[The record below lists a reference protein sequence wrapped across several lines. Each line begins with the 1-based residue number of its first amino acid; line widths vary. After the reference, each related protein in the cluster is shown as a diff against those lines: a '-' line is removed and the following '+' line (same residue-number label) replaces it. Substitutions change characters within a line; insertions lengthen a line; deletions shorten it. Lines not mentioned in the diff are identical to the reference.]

1 MKKIVYTIIAAAAIL
16 SGCNREI
23 IVSEGTGSLAL
34 DLSCKSDY
42 KDVVTKATDEEII
55 NNLTIDIFRPYD
67 QWSKTYAPFSS
78 IRGKVVELGSGDY
91 TLTASSPAKEHAAFE
106 QPIYEGSKDF
116 KIMTGQVSTVEVICS
131 ISNMKVSVF
140 LSDNFV
146 RELSDYTI
154 TVSNGKG
161 TLSWNRNASED
172 DFKPV
177 VVEGKT
183 VFTGSQAGYFTVAPL
198 TVRVDGH
205 RAIDNT
211 DASTQYLIENP
222 SAADHHILNLD
233 AKVTGQVGDVDENG
247 NVITEGIKI
256 TISHEV
262 NDINQIVS
270 VPGFDEVPVPGDDN
284 TGDDSGDD
292 NTGDDNTG
300 NEPVEPTPSTKP
312 TLLWEAN
319 PDFLPMNIDENLNAD
334 LLINAPEKI
343 KTFVVTVDSPQL
355 SPTIAALCSYA
366 DTYVEGEPADMDM
379 IGDAVL
385 VENLA
390 NMNLG
395 LPLADEIAG
404 QTTVPFSLSG
414 LVPLINLYQP
424 EAGDEHKFTLKVTD
438 EKGQSMEQ
446 LVVFVTVSSN
456 E

>member
-177 VVEGKT
+177 VVDGKT

-222 SAADHHILNLD
+222 Y
-233 AKVTGQVGDVDENG
+233 
-247 NVITEGIKI
+247 
-256 TISHEV
+256 
-262 NDINQIVS
+262 
-270 VPGFDEVPVPGDDN
+270 P
-284 TGDDSGDD
+284 
-292 NTGDDNTG
+292 
-300 NEPVEPTPSTKP
+300 
-312 TLLWEAN
+312 
-319 PDFLPMNIDENLNAD
+319 
-334 LLINAPEKI
+334 
-343 KTFVVTVDSPQL
+343 
-355 SPTIAALCSYA
+355 
-366 DTYVEGEPADMDM
+366 
-379 IGDAVL
+379 
-385 VENLA
+385 
-390 NMNLG
+390 
-395 LPLADEIAG
+395 
-404 QTTVPFSLSG
+404 
-414 LVPLINLYQP
+414 
-424 EAGDEHKFTLKVTD
+424 
-438 EKGQSMEQ
+438 
-446 LVVFVTVSSN
+446 
-456 E
+456 

>member
-177 VVEGKT
+177 VVDGKT

-414 LVPLINLYQP
+414 LVPLINIYQP
-424 EAGDEHKFTLKVTD
+424 AAGDKHKFTLKVTD

>member
-67 QWSKTYAPFSS
+67 QWKKTYAPFSS

-146 RELSDYTI
+146 RELSDYTV

-177 VVEGKT
+177 VVDGKT
-183 VFTGSQAGYFTVAPL
+183 VFTGTQAGYFTVAPL

-414 LVPLINLYQP
+414 LVPLINIYQP
-424 EAGDEHKFTLKVTD
+424 EAGDKHKFTLKVTD

>member
-1 MKKIVYTIIAAAAIL
+1 MKKIVYTIIAAVAIL

-34 DLSCKSDY
+34 DLTCKSDY

-55 NNLTIDIFRPYD
+55 NGLTIDIFRPYD
-67 QWSKTYAPFSS
+67 QWKKTYAPFSS
-78 IRGKVVELGSGDY
+78 IKGKVVELGSGDY

-116 KIMTGQVSTVEVICS
+116 KILTGQVSTVEVICS

-146 RELSDYTI
+146 RELSDYTV

-161 TLSWNRNASED
+161 SLSWNRNASED

-183 VFTGSQAGYFTVAPL
+183 VFTGVQAGYFTVAPL

-211 DASTQYLIENP
+211 DASTQLIIDNP
-222 SAADHHILNLD
+222 AAADHHILNLD
-233 AKVTGQVGDVDENG
+233 AKVTGQLGDVDENG

-262 NDINQIVS
+262 NDINQIVT
-270 VPGFDEVPVPGDDN
+270 VPGFEEVPVPGDDN

-300 NEPVEPTPSTKP
+300 GDNTGNEPVEPTPSTKP
-312 TLLWEAN
+312 TLSWEAN
-319 PDFLPMNIDENLNAD
+319 PDFSPMNIDDKLNAD
-334 LLINAPEKI
+334 LVINAPEKI

-366 DTYVEGEPADMDM
+366 DTYEDGPAEMDL
-379 IGDAVL
+379 IGDATL

-390 NMNLG
+390 GMGLG
-395 LPLADEIAG
+395 LPLADEISG

-414 LVPLINLYQP
+414 LVPLIDVYQP
-424 EAGDEHKFTLKVTD
+424 ESGTEHKFTLKVTD
-438 EKGQSMEQ
+438 EKGQSLEQ
-446 LVVFVTVSSN
+446 LVVFVTI
-456 E
+456 

>member
-1 MKKIVYTIIAAAAIL
+1 MKKIVYTIIATAAIL

-67 QWSKTYAPFSS
+67 QWKKTYAPFSS

-91 TLTASSPAKEHAAFE
+91 TLTASSPAREHAAFE
-106 QPIYEGSKDF
+106 QPIYEGNKDF

-146 RELSDYTI
+146 RELSDYTV

-177 VVEGKT
+177 VVDGKT
-183 VFTGSQAGYFTVAPL
+183 VFTGTQAGYFTVAPL

>member
-91 TLTASSPAKEHAAFE
+91 TLTASSPAREHAAFE

-177 VVEGKT
+177 VVDGKT

-414 LVPLINLYQP
+414 LVPLINIYGP
-424 EAGDEHKFTLKVTD
+424 EADTEHKFTLKVTD

-446 LVVFVTVSSN
+446 MVVFVTA

>member
-1 MKKIVYTIIAAAAIL
+1 MKRIVYTIIAAAAIL

-34 DLSCKSDY
+34 DLTCKSDY

-55 NNLTIDIFRPYD
+55 NGLTIDIVRPYD
-67 QWSKTYAPFSS
+67 QWKKSYAPFSS

-116 KIMTGQVSTVEVICS
+116 KILTGQVSTVEVICS

-146 RELSDYTI
+146 RELSDYTV

-161 TLSWNRNASED
+161 SLSWNRNASED

-183 VFTGSQAGYFTVAPL
+183 VFTGVQAGYFTVAPL

-211 DASTQYLIENP
+211 DASTQLIIDNP
-222 SAADHHILNLD
+222 AAADHHILNLD
-233 AKVTGQVGDVDENG
+233 AKVTGQLGDVDENG

-262 NDINQIVS
+262 NDINQIVT
-270 VPGFDEVPVPGDDN
+270 VPGFEEVPVPGDDI

-292 NTGDDNTG
+292 GTGDDDTG
-300 NEPVEPTPSTKP
+300 DEPVDPTPSTKP
-312 TLLWEAN
+312 TLSWAAN
-319 PDFLPMNIDENLNAD
+319 PDFSPMNIDENLNAD
-334 LLINAPEKI
+334 LVINAPEKI

-355 SPTIAALCSYA
+355 SPTIAALCSYV
-366 DTYVEGEPADMDM
+366 DDYVDGPAEMDL
-379 IGDAVL
+379 IGDATL

-390 NMNLG
+390 GMGLG
-395 LPLADEIAG
+395 LPLADEISG

-414 LVPLINLYQP
+414 LVPLIDVYHPDANTQ
-424 EAGDEHKFTLKVTD
+424 HKFTLKVTD
-438 EKGQSMEQ
+438 EKGQSLEQ
-446 LVVFVTVSSN
+446 LVVFVTI
-456 E
+456 

>member
-177 VVEGKT
+177 VVDGKT
-183 VFTGSQAGYFTVAPL
+183 VFTGIQAGYFTVAPL

-414 LVPLINLYQP
+414 LVPLINLYGP
-424 EAGDEHKFTLKVTD
+424 EAGTEHKFTLKVTD

-446 LVVFVTVSSN
+446 MVVFVTA

>member
-67 QWSKTYAPFSS
+67 QWKKTYAPFSS

-91 TLTASSPAKEHAAFE
+91 TLTASSPAREHAAFE

-116 KIMTGQVSTVEVICS
+116 KILTGQVSTVEVICS

-146 RELSDYTI
+146 RELSDYTV

-177 VVEGKT
+177 VVDGKT

-414 LVPLINLYQP
+414 LVPLINIYEP
-424 EAGDEHKFTLKVTD
+424 EAGTEHKFTLKVTD

-446 LVVFVTVSSN
+446 KVVFVTVSSN